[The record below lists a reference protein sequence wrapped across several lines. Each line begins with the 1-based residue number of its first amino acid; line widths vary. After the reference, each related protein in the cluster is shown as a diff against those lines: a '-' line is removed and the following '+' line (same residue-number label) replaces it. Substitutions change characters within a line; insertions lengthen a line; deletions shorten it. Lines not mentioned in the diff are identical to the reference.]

1 MNIRK
6 CVWGI
11 CLLAGLQVL
20 QAAEKSESD
29 YLLIGSYA
37 PAEREGLALY
47 RLNQETADVERVSG
61 LAGILNPSFLTPN
74 PEKGLVYVVGEGD
87 TDANST
93 VHTVSLDEQTGTM
106 HLLNTLPTL
115 GASPCH
121 VRLSPSGK
129 YLVTANY
136 TGGSLSLFSL
146 DAKGCI
152 HARET
157 VLKFEGK
164 SPNKERQE
172 KSHLHYSIF
181 SPDGN

>member
-29 YLLIGSYA
+29 YLLIGSYT

-74 PEKGLVYVVGEGD
+74 PEKGWYMLWEK
-87 TDANST
+87 
-93 VHTVSLDEQTGTM
+93 EIPM
-106 HLLNTLPTL
+106 PTQ
-115 GASPCH
+115 
-121 VRLSPSGK
+121 RFIR
-129 YLVTANY
+129 YLWM
-136 TGGSLSLFSL
+136 S
-146 DAKGCI
+146 
-152 HARET
+152 
-157 VLKFEGK
+157 
-164 SPNKERQE
+164 RQE
-172 KSHLHYSIF
+172 PCIC
-181 SPDGN
+181 